1 MPFWSR
7 FKSNRKFQPDATYF
21 DLLYSEY
28 QALDPPVPDGPD
40 RKLLESIKTR
50 RDSQSLP
57 REEMFSWDDIYKF
70 ELTLLKYLNPI
81 EKLRAK
87 VLFLRDWFVNIYGNE
102 KLSNYLKDNPLDPAT
117 ETDETKFRAEAR
129 YLLHEIYLSIAT
141 LSAREGLSKWLTE
154 WSGIVVVLIIGVALF
169 LFFGLRSLGIEGT
182 PIKVAFIAG
191 AVGGLVSVL
200 QRIQSVPFEGDP
212 VFNLAT
218 FWYGAYALFVS
229 PFTGAIFGV
238 LLYLLFTGGVLE
250 GRFFPS
256 IATPF
261 GSDPGKV
268 ESECDRMTINKLQ
281 APATPAPT
289 PTARGNDNSNASNG
303 NTTGNT
309 NSNTKAGSNTS
320 ENKNGETG
328 GNTGGGNTGTSNTSK
343 AGNANAGS
351 VNRNA
356 NTGTPSP
363 SPTNTANANT
373 VNTNTANANATST
386 PSPSP
391 TNTPNTNSPEIG
403 NSGLKRFLK
412 CSGPASG
419 FDYALL
425 IIWCF
430 LAGFAERLVP
440 DTLNRLVSE
449 NTPTK

>member
-7 FKSNRKFQPDATYF
+7 FKSNRKFQPDTTYF

-28 QALDPPVPDGPD
+28 KSLDPPVPDGPD
-40 RKLLESIKTR
+40 KDLLEGIKAR
-50 RDSQSLP
+50 RDNQSLP

-129 YLLHEIYLSIAT
+129 YLLHQIYLSIAA
-141 LSAREGLSKWLTE
+141 LSSREGLSKWLTE
-154 WSGIVVVLIIGVALF
+154 SSGIVIVIIIGVALL
-169 LFFGLRSLGIEGT
+169 LFFVLPKIGVNGT

-191 AVGGLVSVL
+191 AVGGLISVL

-229 PFTGAIFGV
+229 PFTGAVFGV
-238 LLYLLFTGGVLE
+238 LLYLLFAGGVLV
-250 GRFFPS
+250 GLIFPNV
-256 IATPF
+256 ATPS
-261 GSDPGKV
+261 GAAVDEACGEMTTSKV
-268 ESECDRMTINKLQ
+268 Q
-281 APATPAPT
+281 APASPTPAPT
-289 PTARGNDNSNASNG
+289 PRGGVTSNTSNG
-303 NTTGNT
+303 NTTGNIGGNT
-309 NSNTKAGSNTS
+309 NAGSNTS

-328 GNTGGGNTGTSNTSK
+328 GNTGGGNTGTSNTNK
-343 AGNANAGS
+343 ADNANAGN

-356 NTGTPSP
+356 NMGTPSP
-363 SPTNTANANT
+363 SPTNASP
-373 VNTNTANANATST
+373 VNTNATNTNTSNTNTSNANSKSQGGTAK
-386 PSPSP
+386 
-391 TNTPNTNSPEIG
+391 IG
-403 NSGLKRFLK
+403 NSGLRRFLD

-425 IIWCF
+425 IVWCF
-430 LAGFAERLVP
+430 IAGFAERLVP
-440 DTLNRLVSE
+440 DTLDRLASE
-449 NTPTK
+449 NIPAKKT